1 MKKPYFS
8 TLLKLEGRGTSFFY
22 LKTEKNWLFS
32 CFRAEFQDPDIF
44 DVPIFPTK
52 RGGACQ
58 NMPEKLKMERKI
70 FFKSL
75 PNNHLCVV
83 S

>member
-32 CFRAEFQDPDIF
+32 YFPGGIPRSGYFRRPDLP
-44 DVPIFPTK
+44 DK
-52 RGGACQ
+52 KGGACQ

-75 PNNHLCVV
+75 PNSYLCVV